1 MGSILEQL
9 SDEISDL
16 TQSVIPSVVT
26 LQIESA
32 GGGAVASGFFVDS
45 AGHILT
51 NAHPFAYAPTRITI
65 LLVTGESYEGTL
77 IGTDVDTDT
86 AVVKLVCDDVDN
98 RPGSSL
104 IATQGNSD
112 RLRIGEIVLVAGS
125 PLNFTTT
132 VTMGIVSATGRRLES
147 QNGRPMSGVIQTDAA
162 INPGSSGGPM
172 FNSKGEVVGINTAII
187 ANAQGIGFAI
197 PINVAKRISDIL
209 IAEGSVKRPVLGLS
223 LIEAE
228 DLDGVLIEYVSE
240 EGSAWEAGL
249 EVDDVVCGINGKPVR
264 TTDDAYRLI
273 SDLAGQSKT
282 TFEISRNEGEPFEVP
297 MELVYE

>member
-32 GGGAVASGFFVDS
+32 GGETVASGFFVDGD
-45 AGHILT
+45 GHILT
-51 NAHPFAYAPTRITI
+51 NAHPFTYSPTRITI
-65 LLVTGESYEGTL
+65 LLVTGESYEGKL
-77 IGTDVDTDT
+77 VGTDVDTDT
-86 AVVKLVCDDVDN
+86 AVVKLVDGDVDN

-104 IATQGNSD
+104 IVSQGNSD

-209 IAEGSVKRPVLGLS
+209 INQGSVKRPVLGLS
-223 LIEAE
+223 LVEAE
-228 DLDGVLIEYVSE
+228 DFEGVLIEHVTE
-240 EGSAWEAGL
+240 DGSAWGAGL
-249 EVDDVVCGINGKPVR
+249 KVDDIVCGINGKSVR

-273 SDLAGQSKT
+273 SDLAGESDT
-282 TFEISRNEGEPFEVP
+282 TFEISREEGEPFDVP